1 MKIIFI
7 GTAKFAAII
16 LERLA
21 STTNKPFLVI
31 SSPDKPVG
39 RKQVLTSPEVIS
51 VAQKYKIPT
60 VQPKKISQF
69 KEDLEK
75 LSPDLII
82 VAAYGQIIPE
92 NILSLPQLGSFNIHP
107 SLLPLWRG
115 PSPIQSTILQGDKKT
130 GTTIMK
136 MVKELDAG
144 PILSQEEIEL
154 TGQESFSQ
162 LHDTLANLSYE
173 LLVKTLTNL
182 LSKKFSLTPQEET
195 QATYSQKLEK
205 KDGKIDWQKPAEVI
219 ERQIRAFASW
229 PGSYTYF
236 NNGKEVK
243 KLEIIKA
250 KVYPLTKEDPPP
262 LPGKVLIAPQKKVIV
277 QTGKG
282 FLLIEELQME
292 GKKRTTVEEFLRGYP
307 HFINTILK

>member
-16 LERLA
+16 LEKLA
-21 STTNKPFLVI
+21 STINKPFLVI

-39 RKQVLTSPEVIS
+39 RKQSLTSPEVIL

-69 KEDLEK
+69 REDLKK

-92 NILSLPQLGSFNIHP
+92 DILNLPRLGSFNIHP

-130 GTTIMK
+130 GVTIMK
-136 MVKELDAG
+136 MTQELDTG

-154 TGQESFSQ
+154 TGQETFSQ
-162 LHDTLANLSYE
+162 LRDSLANLSYE

-182 LSKKFSLTPQEET
+182 SSKRFSLTPQET
-195 QATYSQKLEK
+195 QVTYSQKLEK
-205 KDGKIDWQKPAEVI
+205 KDGKINWQKSAEEI
-219 ERQIRAFASW
+219 ERQIRAFSSW
-229 PGSYTYF
+229 PGSHTYF
-236 NNGKEVK
+236 NNKKEIK
-243 KLEIIKA
+243 KIEIIKA
-250 KVYPLTKEDPPP
+250 KVHYSIKENSS
-262 LPGKVLIAPQKKVIV
+262 LPGKVLISSQGKVIV
-277 QTGKG
+277 QTGKD

-292 GKKRTTVEEFLRGYP
+292 GKKKTTIAEFLRGYP